1 MLSERIQ
8 TVLDEQQLD
17 QPALGKV
24 AGVTKATVNQWL
36 LGKIKSLKMEYAV
49 RIQERYGYN
58 TSWLVLGTGPKKGL
72 SEEGETTAG
81 GEAPRDLTVSQNP
94 AMEEAPLGVAEPKMA
109 YGQQAVAQ
117 LDVAAL
123 SDAIVLVKYAIA
135 KHDLFTLPTKE
146 ARMIVLVYHALAAG
160 SHNEKELIDLVL
172 NAA

>member
-36 LGKIKSLKMEYAV
+36 LGKIKSIKMEYAV

-58 TSWLVLGTGPKKGL
+58 TSWLVLGTGPKRGF
-72 SEEGETTAG
+72 SEESETTDG
-81 GEAPRDLTVSQNP
+81 GEAPKLTANPNP
-94 AMEEAPLGVAEPKMA
+94 AMEEAPSGVAEPKMVH
-109 YGQQAVAQ
+109 GQQAVAQ

-123 SDAIVLVKYAIA
+123 RDAIVLVKFAIA
-135 KHDLFTLPTKE
+135 KHNLSPLPTKE
-146 ARMIVLVYHALAAG
+146 ARMIAIIYQAIVAE
-160 SHNEKELIDLVL
+160 SNNEKELIELAL
-172 NAA
+172 KAA